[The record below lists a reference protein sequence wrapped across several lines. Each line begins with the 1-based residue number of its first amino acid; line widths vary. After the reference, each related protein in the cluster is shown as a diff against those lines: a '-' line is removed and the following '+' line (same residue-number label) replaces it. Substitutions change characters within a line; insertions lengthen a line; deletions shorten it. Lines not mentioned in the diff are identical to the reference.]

1 MRKADKN
8 PMFKS
13 TAVGAELVE
22 EKVKKYCEGR
32 FGYVYFRKGREGSS
46 FEEVSKKRAVFLAS
60 IDEEEKGDYRLTDIA
75 LYKAE
80 KGYIVAYAAESR
92 NADSMKFSFY
102 DELKSFDELA
112 SAYPKLA
119 WKLRA
124 SMLLR
129 Q

>member
-1 MRKADKN
+1 
-8 PMFKS
+8 MFKS
-13 TAVGAELVE
+13 TAIGADLIE
-22 EKVKKYCEGR
+22 EKLEKYCKGK
-32 FGYVYFRKGREGSS
+32 FGYVYFRKGMEGSS
-46 FEEVSKKRAVFLAS
+46 LEEVSKKKAVFLAY
-60 IDEEEKGDYRLTDIA
+60 IDEAEKGDYRLTDVV

-92 NADSMKFSFY
+92 NADADGRTFSLY
-102 DELKSFDELA
+102 EELKSFDELA

-119 WKLRA
+119 WKLRT